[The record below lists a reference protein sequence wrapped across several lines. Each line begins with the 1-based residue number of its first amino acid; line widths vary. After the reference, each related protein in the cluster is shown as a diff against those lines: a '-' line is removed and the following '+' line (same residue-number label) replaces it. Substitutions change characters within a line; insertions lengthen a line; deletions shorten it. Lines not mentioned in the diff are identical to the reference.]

1 MGEDQRDPQRSG
13 GVVLMTRIFYLYGC
27 NICTP
32 GCGIEC
38 EKIEG
43 IRQKVPKYCPYDGSM
58 IIWEDLGFIEKPR
71 L

>member
-1 MGEDQRDPQRSG
+1 
-13 GVVLMTRIFYLYGC
+13 MTRIFYLYGC

-43 IRQKVPKYCPYDGSM
+43 ISQKVPKYCPYDGSM
-58 IIWEDLGFIEKPR
+58 IVWEDLGFIEKPR